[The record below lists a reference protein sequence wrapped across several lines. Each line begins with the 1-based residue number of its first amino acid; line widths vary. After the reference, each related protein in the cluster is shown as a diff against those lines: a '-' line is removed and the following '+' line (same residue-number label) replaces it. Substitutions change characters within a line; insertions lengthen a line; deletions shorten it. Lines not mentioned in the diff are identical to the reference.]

1 MSDPLLMSDPRFEAL
16 YEPALEAIVERS
28 GIADGAFVDKDIY
41 CVFIATLWANVVLDP
56 ADAQLAAADLEPL
69 HDYLNSRMVPVLG
82 STATLHDCFRFVSSP
97 RGELTMDRLHLTQMH
112 KDMLQYFASMILDP
126 DGHQKMTDEIRAKQA
141 EAARKPSRR

>member
-1 MSDPLLMSDPRFEAL
+1 MSDPRFVAL

-56 ADAQLAAADLEPL
+56 ADAQLQEADLEPL
-69 HDYLNSRMVPVLG
+69 HDYLNHRMAAVLG
-82 STATLHDCFRFVSSP
+82 SSASLHDCFRFVTSP
-97 RGELTMDRLHLTQMH
+97 RGEQTMDRLHLTQMH

-126 DGHQKMTDEIRAKQA
+126 SGHQKMTDEIRAKQA
-141 EAARKPSRR
+141 EAARKPNRR